1 MRLYV
6 AVTDSAWFQF
16 HAQRK
21 PYEVNFWRPGGKSG
35 FVALKEGDPFLFKLH
50 APDNLIAGGGFFV
63 KYSKLPL
70 SMAWRVFGEENGS
83 ANYNVFR
90 HLILNYRREPHTPAF
105 DPIIGCTVLAMPFF
119 LPRELWIS
127 APEDWHPNIVQGK
140 TYDAE
145 NGIGKKTWDRV
156 MSVFGQLPGNLHIES
171 QIREKG
177 PLYVIEGRVGQGFF
191 RTNVLDAYH
200 RRCAITQERTLPALE
215 ASHIKPY
222 NLSGPNEV
230 NNGLLFRADLHQIFD
245 EGYLTI
251 TKEYRIQVSK
261 RIKQEYENGR
271 EYYRFDGQLL
281 PNIPDNPA
289 ERPLT
294 TFIEWHNENVYRG

>member
-1 MRLYV
+1 
-6 AVTDSAWFQF
+6 
-16 HAQRK
+16 
-21 PYEVNFWRPGGKSG
+21 
-35 FVALKEGDPFLFKLH
+35 
-50 APDNLIAGGGFFV
+50 
-63 KYSKLPL
+63 
-70 SMAWRVFGEENGS
+70 
-83 ANYNVFR
+83 
-90 HLILNYRREPHTPAF
+90 
-105 DPIIGCTVLAMPFF
+105 MPFF

-222 NLSGPNEV
+222 NVSGPNEV

-294 TFIEWHNENVYRG
+294 AFIEWHNANVYRG